1 MRRGGKGERERGFK
15 LGVIP
20 RVGGGGPGGLAR
32 SAFPNKLK
40 CFLCV
45 SGKIEKRQI
54 LQGITRH
61 NSALIFYKLSNFVR
75 INKSNAN

>member
-1 MRRGGKGERERGFK
+1 M
-15 LGVIP
+15 
-20 RVGGGGPGGLAR
+20 GGGGPGGLAR